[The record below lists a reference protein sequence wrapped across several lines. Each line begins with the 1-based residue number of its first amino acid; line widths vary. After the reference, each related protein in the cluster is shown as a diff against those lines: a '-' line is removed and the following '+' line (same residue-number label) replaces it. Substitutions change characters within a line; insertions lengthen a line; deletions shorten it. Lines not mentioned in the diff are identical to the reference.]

1 MGRPI
6 KSCPEPEEHWLS
18 ATLNG
23 SDIKGED
30 GRAAG
35 LTRRTNVGWG
45 LVILFTL
52 AGFLTAG
59 YTLGIL
65 GDLGELRP
73 SLTKIVKSFAGGS
86 NTDITDQVDSIDSS
100 ARKFEASSSSKGESA
115 DTISRAVVAV
125 PVEVAG
131 STTAEASARIEVER
145 LTWLLETSEAIW
157 AEGHNAER
165 ERSDGIAKDLAS
177 VRAELAD
184 RVTAEASAR
193 TEVAQMTKL
202 LEAKET
208 EWTKRIDAERESSA
222 GLAKDLATVRAE
234 LTDRVTAEASA
245 RTEVAQ
251 MTKLLEAKETEWT
264 KRIDAERESSA
275 GLAKDLASV
284 RAELA
289 NRVTAEASARTEV
302 AQMTKLLEAKETEWT
317 KRIDAER
324 ESSAGLAK
332 DLASVRAEL
341 ANRVTAEASARTTN
355 DLTTNIKTGS
365 ATTER
370 LKTVTVPDPLQMT
383 IGRGGSS
390 IFATDEARLIARAE
404 FLIGQGDVGGAR
416 RFLERAVEGH
426 SARAAFLLAETYDLR
441 ILRTLQ
447 VYGVRGDT
455 QRALELYGVA
465 SEGGI
470 DKAKERMSALK
481 GAESP

>member
-6 KSCPEPEEHWLS
+6 EPRSEPEEHWAS
-18 ATLNG
+18 AARNG
-23 SDIKGED
+23 SDIKAED
-30 GRAAG
+30 GMGPR
-35 LTRRTNVGWG
+35 LTRWTNLGRAG

-52 AGFLTAG
+52 AGLLTAG

-65 GDLGELRP
+65 GDLGELSS
-73 SLTKIVKSFAGGS
+73 SLTKIVTSFAGGS
-86 NTDITDQVDSIDSS
+86 NTDITDPVDSIDSS
-100 ARKFEASSSSKGESA
+100 ARRFEASSSSKGENA
-115 DTISRAVVAV
+115 DTISRAVVAD
-125 PVEVAG
+125 PVEVAA
-131 STTAEASARIEVER
+131 STTAEPSARMEVER

-165 ERSDGIAKDLAS
+165 ERSDGIARDLAS

-184 RVTAEASAR
+184 RVAAEASAR

-208 EWTKRIDAERESSA
+208 EWTKRLDAERESSA
-222 GLAKDLATVRAE
+222 GLAQDLASVRAE
-234 LTDRVTAEASA
+234 LADRVAAEASA

-264 KRIDAERESSA
+264 KR
-275 GLAKDLASV
+275 L
-284 RAELA
+284 
-289 NRVTAEASARTEV
+289 
-302 AQMTKLLEAKETEWT
+302 
-317 KRIDAER
+317 DAER

-365 ATTER
+365 ATTDR

-404 FLIGQGDVGGAR
+404 FLIGQGDVAGAR

-426 SARAAFLLAETYDLR
+426 SARAAFLLAETYDSR

>member
-6 KSCPEPEEHWLS
+6 EPRSEPEEHWAS
-18 ATLNG
+18 AARNG
-23 SDIKGED
+23 SDIKAED
-30 GRAAG
+30 GMGPR
-35 LTRRTNVGWG
+35 LTRWTNLGRAG

-52 AGFLTAG
+52 AGLLTAG

-65 GDLGELRP
+65 GDLGELSS
-73 SLTKIVKSFAGGS
+73 SLTKIVTSFAGGS

-100 ARKFEASSSSKGESA
+100 ARRFEASSSSKGENA
-115 DTISRAVVAV
+115 DTISRAVVAD
-125 PVEVAG
+125 PVEVAA
-131 STTAEASARIEVER
+131 STTAEPSARMEVER

-165 ERSDGIAKDLAS
+165 ERSDGIARDLAS

-208 EWTKRIDAERESSA
+208 EWTKR
-222 GLAKDLATVRAE
+222 L
-234 LTDRVTAEASA
+234 
-245 RTEVAQ
+245 
-251 MTKLLEAKETEWT
+251 
-264 KRIDAERESSA
+264 
-275 GLAKDLASV
+275 
-284 RAELA
+284 
-289 NRVTAEASARTEV
+289 
-302 AQMTKLLEAKETEWT
+302 
-317 KRIDAER
+317 DAER

-365 ATTER
+365 ATTDR

-404 FLIGQGDVGGAR
+404 FLIGQGDVAGAR

-426 SARAAFLLAETYDLR
+426 SARAAFLLAETYDSR